1 MSLEP
6 KQCVEKFYTTDF
18 FQDVDTLSQYL
29 HPEATLFWNSSGGF
43 NKLNFEEIKKL
54 SVELSRSFNSL
65 RAEVS
70 HLLKEDDTV
79 TIRFTYYVET
89 KENPDEELPMAHFI
103 CIWEFKEG
111 KMHKGYQISQ
121 QADDSPE
128 NLSSFL
134 RSNI

>member
-6 KQCVEKFYTTDF
+6 KQCVEEFYTTGF
-18 FQDVDTLSQYL
+18 FQNADSLSEYL
-29 HPEATLFWNSSGGF
+29 HPEAVLFWNSSGGF
-43 NKLNFEEIKKL
+43 TKMNFEEIKNL
-54 SVELSRSFNSL
+54 SLELSRSFNSL
-65 RAEVS
+65 RAEIS
-70 HLLKEDDTV
+70 HLLLDNSTV

-89 KENPDEELPMAHFI
+89 KENPEEELPMAHFI
-103 CIWEFKEG
+103 CIWEFKDG

-134 RSNI
+134 NN